1 MTYEFHPLTKLFSI
15 MPEHERD
22 ELGQDIKA
30 NGQQVRIVLY
40 EGKILDGRNRYL
52 ACQKLGIEPR
62 FVEFTKTQAKNYV
75 ISCNLYRRHLTR
87 EQSMRFSFVWW
98 QRKNPL
104 D

>member
-40 EGKILDGRNRYL
+40 EGKIWM
-52 ACQKLGIEPR
+52 AVIGI
-62 FVEFTKTQAKNYV
+62 
-75 ISCNLYRRHLTR
+75 
-87 EQSMRFSFVWW
+87 
-98 QRKNPL
+98 
-104 D
+104 